1 MCLICHTRAQCGV
14 SVCTQAHMST
24 ILKTRLRPSP
34 VNNIYEYVSSFRYLI
49 TFTLVDIIAH
59 YIGLCVKFRHRC
71 IGATKTLIPTT
82 PPYTKTYVMN
92 LLLHINH
99 GTSAAQSHRQRRI
112 DERVRVLAVLTY
124 NNLFNSRVRGQYRC
138 CLSNGP
144 AGRVHHAQ
152 PRPLMPACDAIMG
165 CDSNVNAVD
174 MVGHGREETNYFMLR
189 CLLTC
194 HALRA

>member
-1 MCLICHTRAQCGV
+1 
-14 SVCTQAHMST
+14 
-24 ILKTRLRPSP
+24 
-34 VNNIYEYVSSFRYLI
+34 
-49 TFTLVDIIAH
+49 
-59 YIGLCVKFRHRC
+59 
-71 IGATKTLIPTT
+71 
-82 PPYTKTYVMN
+82 MN

-165 CDSNVNAVD
+165 CDSNVNAVN

-194 HALRA
+194 HANHTRTHCERNYIRNCSQSVRHSQHRQTLKHKNWHTVTLPRRIDDEVVNARASHPWFPTGSFSTRNILIDTSVSDVNTTSSTLTS